1 MPVTRL
7 APEEVVV
14 QGWNRLSASKIGTWN
29 SCPRQYWMQYHLK
42 IKEPMPAAIVR
53 GNAVEACVSRVLRES
68 PALIKAEAPDRIL
81 VSPLD
86 QKGNLQGG
94 TDGWLGPTL
103 DGVSEN
109 ELPTDLDSLANWA
122 HSRIDAHVERCTE
135 EALISWLVSPH
146 RIGDA
151 SDLDRDEVVSMA
163 HRGIDLHLE
172 EVATCHSTLSKEILE
187 EWRTGGER
195 GDFPP
200 PDGFSNIGM
209 HVPPEANTGVIT
221 WCEAW
226 AIARPWFVDPDAP
239 PFSMQSIHPDQWFQG
254 EYDLVYRWDGRIRII
269 DLKASFGNN
278 DRSRLY
284 PEQLRMYAWLWWE
297 THDRKETVDG
307 LEIWYLGPGYRK
319 IVDAPSET
327 ELVRMSEDMQRMHGI
342 LGQVNSENDAPQD
355 PSPISYFEPGGE
367 LVGQSEDSTERC
379 KSCPYVALCPQGGH
393 DAALPKNKTAKVK
406 GRDLPL
412 TPVIDVITRVDL
424 EGEIFSVPREPKL
437 EDGGV
442 VFQFDLRQGLDGVT
456 VKNAWNTAPKNVTRS
471 LRKGVRVR
479 IRGGIPSLWRSKTE
493 ISIDHRASIERSDGP
508 EPDDIEIIEIH
519 PRVNV
524 VGRVWSVESLRG
536 PLPNGGHSDRWS
548 ITMVDHTGVINVI
561 GFKTNVPATSGG
573 VNRGDIIAIINAEPG
588 EFAGRKQVKCI
599 PGTSILR
606 LHNDEDLPGWRP

>member
-1 MPVTRL
+1 
-7 APEEVVV
+7 
-14 QGWNRLSASKIGTWN
+14 
-29 SCPRQYWMQYHLK
+29 MQYHLK
-42 IKEPMPAAIVR
+42 IKEPMPSAVVR

-68 PALIKAEAPDRIL
+68 PALIKSEAPDRIL

-86 QKGNLQGG
+86 SQGNLHDG

-103 DGVSEN
+103 DGVSDS

-135 EALISWLVSPH
+135 EALISWLMSPH

-151 SDLDRDEVVSMA
+151 NDLDRDEVVSMA

-172 EVATCHSTLSKEILE
+172 EVAACHSNLSKEILDN
-187 EWRTGGER
+187 WRKGGER
-195 GDFPP
+195 ADFPP
-200 PDGFSNIGM
+200 PDGFPNVGM
-209 HVPPEANTGVIT
+209 HVPPEANTGAIT
-221 WCEAW
+221 WSEAW

-239 PFSMQSIHPDQWFQG
+239 SFSMQSIHPDQWFQG
-254 EYDLVYRWDGRIRII
+254 EYDLIYRWDGRIRII
-269 DLKASFGNN
+269 DLKASIGNN

-297 THDRKETVDG
+297 THGRKETVDG

-319 IVDAPSET
+319 IVDAPDKE
-327 ELVRMSEDMQRMHGI
+327 ELENISQEMKKKHSNLE
-342 LGQVNSENDAPQD
+342 QVNSEEDAPQD
-355 PSPISYFEPGGE
+355 PSPVSYFEPGGE
-367 LVGQSEDSTERC
+367 FVGQSEDSTERC

-406 GRDLPL
+406 GRDLLL

-424 EGEIFSVPREPKL
+424 EGEIFTIPREPKL

-442 VFQFDLRQGLDGVT
+442 IFQFDLRQGLDEVT

-493 ISIDHRASIERSDGP
+493 ISIDHHASIEQSDGP
-508 EPDDIEIIEIH
+508 EPDDIEIIDIH

-548 ITMVDHTGVINVI
+548 MTMVDHTGVINVV
-561 GFKTNVPATSGG
+561 GFKTNVPATSAG

-606 LHNDEDLPGWRP
+606 LHDDEDLPGWIP